1 MSYQPIRSMLLV
13 PGIRRDFLQKAP
25 NAGAD
30 ALVLD
35 LEDSVPAAA
44 KSEAR
49 AIVANALAQSAGNLT
64 FIRFNHPSAGNLDD
78 DLTVLAPHQN
88 QAIMLSKA
96 GGPQDIVEID
106 AKLSNFERGAKLRP
120 YSISM
125 VIMIESSVGLRNMF
139 DTLRSTPRI
148 RGAALATAED
158 GDFMNDIGGQW
169 TPGAEA
175 LTYARGKF
183 VCDARAAGMTWVL
196 DGAFINLRDDDALE
210 KESRIARVHGFNG
223 KAAIHPRQVP
233 VINRIFSPTLEE
245 LERAQKMIE
254 AFRIAEAAG
263 HGAIR
268 FQGKMVDYANVRRA
282 EQILA
287 LASPKTFG
295 SSALEAEKFGI
306 GRP

>member
-1 MSYQPIRSMLLV
+1 MLLV

-25 NAGAD
+25 HAGAD

-49 AIVANALAQSAGNLT
+49 TVVANALAQSAGNLT
-64 FIRFNHPSAGNLDD
+64 FIRFNHPSAGILDD
-78 DLTVLAPHQN
+78 DLTVLAPHEN

-96 GGPQDIVEID
+96 NGPEDIVEID
-106 AKLSNFERGAKLRP
+106 ARLSNFERDAKLRSH
-120 YSISM
+120 SISM
-125 VIMIESSVGLRNMF
+125 VIMIESSIGLRNMF

-158 GDFMNDIGGQW
+158 GDFLNDIGGQW

-183 VCDARAAGMTWVL
+183 VCDARAAGITWVL

-233 VINRIFSPTLEE
+233 VINRVFSPTPEE

-268 FQGKMVDYANVRRA
+268 FQGMMVDYANVRRA
-282 EQILA
+282 EQVLA
-287 LASPKTFG
+287 LAS
-295 SSALEAEKFGI
+295 SIHVADENRSDI
-306 GRP
+306 

>member
-44 KSEAR
+44 KPEAR
-49 AIVANALAQSAGNLT
+49 TIVANALAQSPENLT
-64 FIRFNHPSAGNLDD
+64 FIRFNHPSVGNLDD
-78 DLTVLAPHQN
+78 DLTVLAPHEN
-88 QAIMLSKA
+88 QAIMLSKV
-96 GGPQDIVEID
+96 GCPEDIVDID
-106 AKLSNFERGAKLRP
+106 AKLSNFERSVKLRP
-120 YSISM
+120 HSISM
-125 VIMIESSVGLRNMF
+125 VIMVESSIGLRNMF
-139 DTLRSTPRI
+139 DTLRSTSRI
-148 RGAALATAED
+148 RGAALATAEE

-169 TPGAEA
+169 TPSAEA

-183 VCDARAAGMTWVL
+183 VCDARAAGVNWVL

-233 VINRIFSPTLEE
+233 VINRVFSPTPEE
-245 LERAQKMIE
+245 LERAQQMIE

-268 FQGKMVDYANVRRA
+268 FQGMMVDYANVRRA

-287 LASPKTFG
+287 LASPRHLVGKNG
-295 SSALEAEKFGI
+295 SAG
-306 GRP
+306 

>member
-44 KSEAR
+44 KPEAR
-49 AIVANALAQSAGNLT
+49 TVVANALAQSPENLT
-64 FIRFNHPSAGNLDD
+64 FIRFNHPSVGNLDD
-78 DLTVLAPHQN
+78 DLMVLAPHEN
-88 QAIMLSKA
+88 QAIMLSKV
-96 GGPQDIVEID
+96 GGPQDIVDID
-106 AKLSNFERGAKLRP
+106 AKLSNFERSVKLRP
-120 YSISM
+120 HSISM
-125 VIMIESSVGLRNMF
+125 VIMVESSIGLRNMF
-139 DTLRSTPRI
+139 DTLRSTSRI
-148 RGAALATAED
+148 RGAALATAEE

-169 TPGAEA
+169 TPSAEA

-183 VCDARAAGMTWVL
+183 VCDARAAGVNWVL
-196 DGAFINLRDDDALE
+196 DGAFINLRDNDALE
-210 KESRIARVHGFNG
+210 KESRIARIHGFNG

-233 VINRIFSPTLEE
+233 VINRVFSPTPEE
-245 LERAQKMIE
+245 LERAQQMIE

-268 FQGKMVDYANVRRA
+268 FQGMMVDYANVRRA

-287 LASPKTFG
+287 LVSPRHLDGKNG
-295 SSALEAEKFGI
+295 SAG
-306 GRP
+306 

>member
-1 MSYQPIRSMLLV
+1 MSYKPIRSMLLV

-25 NAGAD
+25 GAGAD

-35 LEDSVPAAA
+35 LEDSVPTAT

-49 AIVANALAQSAGNLT
+49 TIVADALARSAGFLT

-78 DLTVLAPHQN
+78 DLAVLAPHEN
-88 QAIMLSKA
+88 QAIMLSKV

-106 AKLSNFERGAKLRP
+106 AKLSNFERSVKLRP
-120 YSISM
+120 HSISL
-125 VIMIESSVGLRNMF
+125 VIMVESSIGLRNMF

-148 RGAALATAED
+148 RGAALATAEE
-158 GDFMNDIGGQW
+158 GDFINDIGGQW
-169 TPGAEA
+169 TPNAEA

-183 VCDARAAGMTWVL
+183 VCDARAAGVNWLL
-196 DGAFINLRDDDALE
+196 DGAFINLGDDDALE

-233 VINRIFSPTLEE
+233 VINKVFSPTPEE
-245 LERAQKMIE
+245 IERAQRMIE

-268 FQGKMVDYANVRRA
+268 FRGTMVDYANVRRA

-287 LASPKTFG
+287 LASP
-295 SSALEAEKFGI
+295 
-306 GRP
+306 R

>member
-13 PGIRRDFLQKAP
+13 PGIRRDFLEKAP
-25 NAGAD
+25 DAGAD

-35 LEDSVPAAA
+35 LEDSVPATA

-49 AIVANALAQSAGNLT
+49 SIVAAALTQSAGHLT
-64 FIRFNHPSAGNLDD
+64 FIRFNHPSDGELER
-78 DLTVLAPHQN
+78 DLSVLAPHEN
-88 QAIMLSKA
+88 QAIMLSKV
-96 GGPQDIVEID
+96 GGPQDIAELD
-106 AKLSNFERGAKLRP
+106 TRLSNFERSVKLRP
-120 YSISM
+120 HSISI
-125 VIMIESSVGLRNMF
+125 VIMVESSLGLRNMF
-139 DTLRSTPRI
+139 DTLRSASRI
-148 RGAALATAED
+148 RGAALATAEE

-183 VCDARAAGMTWVL
+183 VCDARAAGVNWVL
-196 DGAFINLRDDDALE
+196 DGAFINLGDNDALE

-233 VINRIFSPTLEE
+233 VINKVFSPTPEE
-245 LERAQKMIE
+245 LKRAQQMIE

-268 FQGKMVDYANVRRA
+268 FQGMMVDYANVRRA

-287 LASPKTFG
+287 LAPPKPT
-295 SSALEAEKFGI
+295 
-306 GRP
+306 

>member
-13 PGIRRDFLQKAP
+13 PGIRRDFLQKAA

-44 KSEAR
+44 KPEAR
-49 AIVANALAQSAGNLT
+49 GIVANALAQSAGNLT
-64 FIRFNHPSAGNLDD
+64 FIRFNHPSAGDLDD
-78 DLTVLAPHQN
+78 DLTVLAPHEN
-88 QAIMLSKA
+88 QTIMLPKVGSA
-96 GGPQDIVEID
+96 QDVVEID
-106 AKLSNFERGAKLRP
+106 AKLSSFERRFKLRP
-120 YSISM
+120 HSISL
-125 VIMIESSVGLRNMF
+125 VIMVESSVGLRNMF
-139 DTLRSTPRI
+139 DTLRSTSRI
-148 RGAALATAED
+148 RGAALATAEE

-183 VCDARAAGMTWVL
+183 VCDARAAGVNWVL
-196 DGAFINLRDDDALE
+196 DGAFINLGDNDALE

-233 VINRIFSPTLEE
+233 VINKVFSPTPEE
-245 LERAQKMIE
+245 LKRAQQMIE

-268 FQGKMVDYANVRRA
+268 FQGMMVDYANVRRA

-287 LASPKTFG
+287 LAPPKPT
-295 SSALEAEKFGI
+295 
-306 GRP
+306 

>member
-44 KSEAR
+44 KPEAR
-49 AIVANALAQSAGNLT
+49 TVVANALAQSPDNLT
-64 FIRFNHPSAGNLDD
+64 FIRFNHPSVGNLDD
-78 DLTVLAPHQN
+78 DLTVLAPHEN
-88 QAIMLSKA
+88 QAIMLSKV
-96 GGPQDIVEID
+96 GGPQDIVDID
-106 AKLSNFERGAKLRP
+106 AKLSNFERSVKLRP
-120 YSISM
+120 HSISM
-125 VIMIESSVGLRNMF
+125 VIMVESSIGLRNMF
-139 DTLRSTPRI
+139 DTLRSTSRI
-148 RGAALATAED
+148 RGAALATAEE

-169 TPGAEA
+169 TPSAEA

-183 VCDARAAGMTWVL
+183 VCDARAAGVNWVL
-196 DGAFINLRDDDALE
+196 DGAFINLRDNDALE
-210 KESRIARVHGFNG
+210 KESRIARIHGFNG

-233 VINRIFSPTLEE
+233 VINRVFSPTPEE
-245 LERAQKMIE
+245 LERAQQMIE

-268 FQGKMVDYANVRRA
+268 FQGMMVDYANVRRA

-287 LASPKTFG
+287 LVSPRHLDGKNG
-295 SSALEAEKFGI
+295 SAG
-306 GRP
+306 

>member
-13 PGIRRDFLQKAP
+13 PGIRRDFLQKAA

-49 AIVANALAQSAGNLT
+49 CIVANALAQSAGHLT
-64 FIRFNHPSAGNLDD
+64 FIRFNHPGAGGLVD
-78 DLTVLAPHQN
+78 DLAGLAPHEN
-88 QAIMLSKA
+88 QAIMLSKVGSA
-96 GGPQDIVEID
+96 QDIVEVD
-106 AKLSNFERGAKLRP
+106 AKLTSFERSVKLRP
-120 YSISM
+120 HSISVVVM
-125 VIMIESSVGLRNMF
+125 VESSIGLRNMF
-139 DTLRSTPRI
+139 DTLRSTSRI
-148 RGAALATAED
+148 RGAALATAEE

-183 VCDARAAGMTWVL
+183 VCDARAAGVNWVL
-196 DGAFINLRDDDALE
+196 DGAFINLRDTDALE

-223 KAAIHPRQVP
+223 KAAIHPCQVP
-233 VINRIFSPTLEE
+233 VINKVFSPTPEE
-245 LERAQKMIE
+245 LERAQQMID

-263 HGAIR
+263 HGAVR
-268 FQGKMVDYANVRRA
+268 FQGMMVDYANVRRA
-282 EQILA
+282 EHILA
-287 LASPKTFG
+287 LAKHFVR
-295 SSALEAEKFGI
+295 EK
-306 GRP
+306 